1 MMKENNNSNS
11 LFHVNTNGYL
21 SAIILITA
29 CFALWGFANNVTT
42 PMVNMFSKIF
52 RISTTEAALVPV
64 AFNLGYFLMAFPAAL
79 FIQRYSYKHGVILG
93 LALYAAGTVLF
104 IPARWIGEFYPF
116 LGFYFVLTC
125 GLSFLETSCN
135 PYIYSLGSEETGVQ
149 RLNGAQAF
157 NALGSVAGMLLAM
170 SVQSH
175 ISPMTTIDRMRLPLQ
190 QFNIIK
196 DYDLGVLI
204 QPYIYIGAVVVLI
217 LVLISLMKMPNET
230 DIHTTKKARQILR
243 ELLNYRN
250 YREGVIALFFYVGA
264 QVTCWAYII
273 PYGVRVFVAEGMT
286 EQAAEVLSQ
295 KYNIAAMVLF
305 AASRFICAW
314 LMRWFTPSRMLSV
327 LGIVGMAAVLGTILF
342 TDRNGLYSLVIVSG
356 CLSLMFP
363 TIYGI
368 ALTGVGDK
376 IKIAGAGLIMAILG
390 GAFFPPIQAAI
401 LQSRVTLLGLP
412 STNVSFLIPF
422 CCLGVVVWYGHRSYV
437 RRRILRFGTDTP
449 TSYGADGT
457 SSTLSK
463 SE

>member
-1 MMKENNNSNS
+1 MKESNNNS
-11 LFHVNTNGYL
+11 LLYVNTNGYL

-42 PMVNMFSKIF
+42 PMVNAFSKIF
-52 RISTTEAALVPV
+52 RISTFEATLVPV
-64 AFNLGYFLMAFPAAL
+64 VFNLGYFLMAFPAAL
-79 FIQRYSYKHGVILG
+79 FIQRYSYKHGVVLG

-104 IPARWIGEFYPF
+104 VPARWIGEFYPF

-135 PYIYSLGSEETGVQ
+135 PYIYSLGSEQTGIQ

-157 NALGSVAGMLLAM
+157 NALGSLAGMLLAM

-175 ISPMTTIDRMRLPLQ
+175 ISPMASTDRLRLPLQ

-196 DYDLGVLI
+196 DHDLAVLI
-204 QPYIYIGAVVVLI
+204 QPYVYIGALVLLI
-217 LVLISLMKMPNET
+217 LVLILFMKFPKET
-230 DIHTTKKARQILR
+230 DIHTTKSAKSILR
-243 ELLNYRN
+243 ELMNYRS

-264 QVTCWAYII
+264 QVTCWTYII
-273 PYGVRVFVAEGMT
+273 QYGVRVFIAEGMT

-295 KYNIAAMVLF
+295 KYNIAAMAFF
-305 AASRFICAW
+305 AVSRFVCTW
-314 LMRWFTPSRMLSV
+314 LMRWFAPGRMLSV
-327 LGIVGMAAVLGTILF
+327 MGIVGMAAVLGAIMF
-342 TDRNGLYSLVIVSG
+342 TDRNGLYCLVVVSG

-368 ALTGVGDK
+368 ALTGVGAN

-401 LQSRVTLLGLP
+401 IQSRFALFGLP
-412 STNVSFLIPF
+412 STNVSFLIPLI
-422 CCLGVVVWYGHRSYV
+422 CLGVVVWYGHRSYV
-437 RRRILRFGTDTP
+437 RRHIMRYGTDTP
-449 TSYGADGT
+449 TIYGADGT
-457 SSTLSK
+457 PSSLSI